1 MSMARGWFWPLLGG
15 TPVAALAADTVPQT
29 SGFGA
34 FLQAA
39 MGLLLVLGLMYVF
52 FWLLRRYG
60 PAQNTAQGVVKVVGG
75 VMLGPRERLV
85 VVEVEDTWVL
95 VGVAAGNV
103 RALHTLAKPEGYAAP
118 IASPGGGFPDK
129 LSDLL
134 RRKS

>member
-1 MSMARGWFWPLLGG
+1 MSLARGWLWPLFGCL
-15 TPVAALAADTVPQT
+15 PVAALAAETVPQT

-34 FLQAA
+34 FLQAV
-39 MGLLLVLGLMYVF
+39 MGLGLVLGLMYVF

-103 RALHTLAKPEGYAAP
+103 RTLHTLAKPEGYAAP
-118 IASPGGGFPDK
+118 VDIPGGGFPDK
-129 LSDLL
+129 LTDLL
-134 RRKS
+134 RRKP